1 MRPVALG
8 GIAVIVGMKVVLPL
22 LMPRFPFAAGWAN
35 FVLDSVDGD
44 LLVALGLPDATYQPI
59 DKAADWLSYVLMV
72 VAARSWPIR
81 RAALA
86 LFALRS
92 VGQAAFFITGDERVF
107 FLFPNFLEPLFLAY
121 ATIRAFARA
130 DAPSVYARH
139 RLMVWAIVVLYKLQD
154 EWVTH
159 IGNVDRTELIR
170 GLLR

>member
-1 MRPVALG
+1 MNPAAMAGIAGIVALKFG
-8 GIAVIVGMKVVLPL
+8 LPL
-22 LMPRFPFAAGWAN
+22 LFVRFPFAAGWAN

-44 LLVALGLPDATYQPI
+44 LLVPLGLADATYQPI
-59 DKAADWLSYVLMV
+59 DKAADWVSYVLMV

-81 RAALA
+81 RATVA

-92 VGQAAFFITGDERVF
+92 VGQAAFFATGDERVF

-121 ATIRAFARA
+121 ATIRFARRA
-130 DAPSVYARH
+130 DAPAFYARH
-139 RLMVWAIVVLYKLQD
+139 RVAVWAIVVLYKMQD